1 MQIHDNPNVNNDK
14 MLQVVPDVQV
24 AARSI
29 CHWMILNECD
39 EWPSLH
45 VSWKVKYLALSEDD
59 QKIHTDCTYISTV
72 YVILSMYSK
81 YFKVPKVQ
89 DLPRLP
95 LEFVQEVAQLLS
107 RDFTVRLRE
116 SVGNVPT
123 NLNVSSIVEYQL
135 LLSGAT
141 GTYTRLALTSKR
153 WKKLSIM
160 PGRNHVAPG

>member
-1 MQIHDNPNVNNDK
+1 
-14 MLQVVPDVQV
+14 
-24 AARSI
+24 
-29 CHWMILNECD
+29 
-39 EWPSLH
+39 
-45 VSWKVKYLALSEDD
+45 
-59 QKIHTDCTYISTV
+59 
-72 YVILSMYSK
+72 MYSK

-123 NLNVSSIVEYQL
+123 NLNVSSIVEHQL

-153 WKKLSIM
+153 
-160 PGRNHVAPG
+160 